1 MYQISQNALTCL
13 SLRPRQEN
21 PYSHVEAVRCPGQKQ
36 RSSAVLLRYLQWFS
50 SINKLS
56 WHLALPPPRI
66 QWPIVKK
73 VRADLS
79 FHTREPQPHYFE
91 LISGFGQRKIEES
104 DMLHEAAGF
113 NVRGA
118 WRIMFIRRQSVSFTK
133 WRQRCLPFARPWPE
147 AATRPS
153 LNNFHDPAI
162 FSHVVQMW
170 CQSPSFADTEVRL
183 KRGRDC
189 K

>member
-1 MYQISQNALTCL
+1 MRMISSSLITRSQMLTPV
-13 SLRPRQEN
+13 SLPIKLWLASKCPPRE
-21 PYSHVEAVRCPGQKQ
+21 SCSCPKI
-36 RSSAVLLRYLQWFS
+36 RT
-50 SINKLS
+50 
-56 WHLALPPPRI
+56 PPPRI

-91 LISGFGQRKIEES
+91 LVSGFGERKIEES
-104 DMLHEAAGF
+104 DMLYEAAGF

-118 WRIMFIRRQSVSFTK
+118 WSIMFIRRQSVSFTK